1 MKDTIKAILDAAPSG
16 VINEF
21 FESWF
26 NPEVTEYD
34 DDEHI
39 KFKKSLDGIKV
50 LNEDSHGGE
59 GEGEDYWSVYKFS
72 KDGQDVYVKFQGWY
86 ASYQGAE
93 FSEWLFV
100 EPKQVMITKY
110 QAV

>member
-1 MKDTIKAILDAAPSG
+1 MKDTIKAILDAAPSD
-16 VINEF
+16 VINDF
-21 FESWF
+21 FETGFS
-26 NPEVTEYD
+26 PKVSEYD
-34 DDEHI
+34 EDETI
-39 KFKKSLDGIKV
+39 EFKKSLDGITV
-50 LNEDSHGGE
+50 EFEDNHGGE

-93 FSEWLFV
+93 FTEWLFV
-100 EPKQVMITKY
+100 EPKQVMVTKY